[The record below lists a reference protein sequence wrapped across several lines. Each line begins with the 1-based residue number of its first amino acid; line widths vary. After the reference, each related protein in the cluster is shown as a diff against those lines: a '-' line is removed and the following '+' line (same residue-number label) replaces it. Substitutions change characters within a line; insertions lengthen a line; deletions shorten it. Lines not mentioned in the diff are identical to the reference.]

1 MAPYLMEYLLFESLG
16 CDLKKNTT
24 GIFSNEKKLTQLQM
38 LNISYLVVEKVPEIQ
53 FLGIRNQP
61 KIGL

>member
-16 CDLKKNTT
+16 CDLKK
-24 GIFSNEKKLTQLQM
+24 ILLAFLVMKKKLTQLQM

-53 FLGIRNQP
+53 FCVSGISQKLG
-61 KIGL
+61 